1 MYFSF
6 VLIRKKRYQKK
17 GSRRI
22 FSPTLF
28 LRFAKGAR
36 TRCAQTIAPLDATL
50 RAIAW
55 RRKNKAE
62 GGKGA
67 YGRWEGCLG
76 VVRRVL
82 RGYEMPPYHIL
93 LFGVTYNIRGGCIL
107 LFSLCKDEWEGDY
120 WPGIFFL
127 CGELAIPI
135 RTVVNRS
142 LFRRRRCLRG
152 RYRRKDILPHSRTR

>member
-1 MYFSF
+1 MNWQNDLRFFEYNDGGCTFLSYQDE
-6 VLIRKKRYQKK
+6 RKDTKRKDQ
-17 GSRRI
+17 GCI

-28 LRFAKGAR
+28 LRFAKGVR
-36 TRCAQTIAPLDATL
+36 TLCAQTIAPLDATL

-93 LFGVTYNIRGGCIL
+93 LFGVTYNIRGDVYYYFLYVRMSGKGTTGPAYFFCAENW
-107 LFSLCKDEWEGDY
+107 LFQFEPL
-120 WPGIFFL
+120 
-127 CGELAIPI
+127 
-135 RTVVNRS
+135 
-142 LFRRRRCLRG
+142 
-152 RYRRKDILPHSRTR
+152 